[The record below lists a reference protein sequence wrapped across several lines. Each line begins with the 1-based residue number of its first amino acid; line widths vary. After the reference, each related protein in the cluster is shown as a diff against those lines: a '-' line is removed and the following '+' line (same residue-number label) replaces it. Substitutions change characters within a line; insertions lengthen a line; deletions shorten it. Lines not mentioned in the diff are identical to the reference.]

1 MNEACDREVHE
12 LHIFFETWFNGELPD
27 EDEVF
32 ARFKAV
38 LAPGFEMVGPD
49 GRRLGREA
57 LCNALRGAHGRVQGD
72 PKRIWIEDVRV
83 RDAGPER
90 WLVTYEEWHEGEGS
104 SRGRLSS
111 ALLGA
116 EADAPNGLVWHHVHE
131 TWLPG

>member
-1 MNEACDREVHE
+1 MHAACDREVHE

-32 ARFKAV
+32 ARLEHV
-38 LAPGFEMVGPD
+38 LAPEFELVSPD
-49 GRRLGREA
+49 GRRMDRTSLCRVLRE
-57 LCNALRGAHGRVQGD
+57 AHGRVQGD

-83 RDAGPER
+83 RDAGAQR
-90 WLVTYEEWHEGEGS
+90 WLVTYEEWQEGEGA
-104 SRGRLSS
+104 SRGRLST

-116 EADAPNGLVWHHVHE
+116 APETPNGVLWHHLHE